1 MVSIQRNIMTNT
13 KFKKSELSNGI
24 RVVSENHP
32 GSRAVSISIWVLTG
46 TRDETPEIAGISHL
60 LEHLVFKGTKT
71 RSAYQIA
78 KSLEALGGELNAYTT
93 REYTCYHA
101 LVLKDHWEKALDVLT
116 DLVSNMRLNKKEFAL
131 EKSVIL
137 QEIAMSED
145 SHEDMVYDV
154 LYEQVYG
161 AHPLAR
167 PILGTPASIALMKES
182 QVMAYYKKTYAG
194 KNIIV
199 SAAGC
204 LDHDALMV
212 GIQKRLG
219 AKKSAQLTNGRK
231 VPRWLKRRHV
241 VEKQA
246 EQVHMLLGLPTA
258 SFRDKHRFEAV
269 ITNTL
274 LGGGM
279 TSKLYQSVREKR
291 GLAYT
296 IHSSLNTHVD
306 SGMLTIYAGVEG
318 KSAHKVGDL
327 ISKEIKKLRTQG
339 VSKHDVEMFKTQVV
353 GSILLG
359 SDDIENRMTSL
370 AVNEMV
376 FGKYKAVEAVIDEIK
391 AVTVDSVNHY
401 IQNELSLN
409 KASGV
414 LLGPGVNELKSWW
427 DELEL

>member
-1 MVSIQRNIMTNT
+1 MTDT

-24 RVVSENHP
+24 RVVSELHP
-32 GSRAVSISIWVLTG
+32 GSRAVSMGIWVLTG
-46 TRDETPEIAGISHL
+46 TRDETPEVAGISHL
-60 LEHLVFKGTKT
+60 LEHLVFKGTKN

-101 LVLKDHWEKALDVLT
+101 LVLKDHWEKALDVLA
-116 DLVSNMRLNKKEFAL
+116 DLVSNMKLVQKEFDL
-131 EKSVIL
+131 EKGVIL

-154 LYEQVYG
+154 FYEQVYG
-161 AHPLAR
+161 KHPLGR
-167 PILGTPASIALMKES
+167 PILGTPVSVARMKQT
-182 QVMAYYKKTYAG
+182 QVMDYYRRNYTG
-194 KNIIV
+194 KNIII
-199 SAAGC
+199 SASGC
-204 LDHDALMV
+204 ISHDELMA

-219 AKKSAQLTNGRK
+219 SKKKSELKVTRR
-231 VPRWLKRRHV
+231 VPRWLTRRHV

-246 EQVHMLLGLPTA
+246 EQVHMLLGFPTA
-258 SFRDKHRFEAV
+258 SFQDKHRFEAV
-269 ITNTL
+269 VTNTL

-291 GLAYT
+291 GLVYS
-296 IHSSLNTHVD
+296 IHSSLNTNID
-306 SGMLTIYAGVEG
+306 SGMLTIYAGTEA
-318 KSAHKVGDL
+318 KNARKVGDL
-327 ISKEIKKLRTQG
+327 ISKEFAKIRKQG
-339 VSKHDVEMFKTQVV
+339 VTKADVEMCKTQVI

-376 FGKYKAVEAVIDEIK
+376 FGKYRAVESVIEEIK
-391 AVTVDSVNHY
+391 AVTVDTVNHY
-401 IQNELSLN
+401 IRHELDLD

-414 LLGPGVNELKSWW
+414 LLGPEVKSLETWWNDLK
-427 DELEL
+427 L

>member
-1 MVSIQRNIMTNT
+1 MNT

-24 RVVSENHP
+24 RVVSELHP
-32 GSRAVSISIWVLTG
+32 GSRAVSMGIWVLTG
-46 TRDETPEIAGISHL
+46 TRDETPDVAGISHL

-101 LVLKDHWEKALDVLT
+101 LVLKDHWEKALDVLA
-116 DLVSNMRLNKKEFAL
+116 DLVSNMKLTQKEFDL
-131 EKSVIL
+131 EKGVIL

-154 LYEQVYG
+154 FYEQVYG
-161 AHPLAR
+161 AHPLGR
-167 PILGTPASIALMKES
+167 PILGTPVSVARMKQT
-182 QVMAYYKKTYAG
+182 QVMNYYKKTYTG
-194 KNIIV
+194 KNIII
-199 SAAGC
+199 SASGC
-204 LDHDALMV
+204 IDHDDLMA

-219 AKKSAQLTNGRK
+219 NKKKSELKNTRK
-231 VPRWLKRRHV
+231 VPRWLSRRHV

-258 SFRDKHRFEAV
+258 SFQDKHRFEAV
-269 ITNTL
+269 VTNTL

-291 GLAYT
+291 GLVYS
-296 IHSSLNTHVD
+296 IHSSLNTNID
-306 SGMLTIYAGVEG
+306 SGMLTIYAGTEA
-318 KSAHKVGDL
+318 KNARKVGDL
-327 ISKEIKKLRTQG
+327 ISKEFAKIRKSG
-339 VSKHDVEMFKTQVV
+339 VTKADVEMCKTQVI

-376 FGKYKAVEAVIDEIK
+376 FGRYRAVESVIDEIK
-391 AVTVDSVNHY
+391 AVTVDSVNDY
-401 IQNELSLN
+401 IRNVLDLD
-409 KASGV
+409 KAAGV
-414 LLGPGVNELKSWW
+414 LLGPEVTKLQDWWKDLK
-427 DELEL
+427 L

>member
-1 MVSIQRNIMTNT
+1 MTNT
-13 KFKKSELSNGI
+13 KFKKTELSNGI
-24 RVVSENHP
+24 RVVSELHP
-32 GSRAVSISIWVLTG
+32 GSRAVSMGIWVLTG
-46 TRDETPEIAGISHL
+46 TRDETPQVAGISHL

-101 LVLKDHWEKALDVLT
+101 LVLKDHWEKALDVLA
-116 DLVSNMRLNKKEFAL
+116 DLVSNMKLTTKEFGL
-131 EKSVIL
+131 EKGVIL

-154 LYEQVYG
+154 FYEQVYG
-161 AHPLAR
+161 KHPLGR
-167 PILGTPASIALMKES
+167 PILGTPVSVAKMTQT
-182 QVMAYYKKTYAG
+182 QVMDYYKKNYTG

-199 SAAGC
+199 SASGC
-204 LDHDALMV
+204 IDHDELMA
-212 GIQKRLG
+212 GIHKRLG
-219 AKKSAQLTNGRK
+219 SKKKSQLKNTRRI
-231 VPRWLKRRHV
+231 PPWHSRRHV

-258 SFRDKHRFEAV
+258 SFRDKYRFEAV
-269 ITNTL
+269 VTNTL

-291 GLAYT
+291 GLVYS
-296 IHSSLNTHVD
+296 IHSSLNTNID
-306 SGMLTIYAGVEG
+306 SGMLTIYAGTEA
-318 KSAHKVGDL
+318 KNARKVGDL
-327 ISKEIKKLRTQG
+327 ISKEFAKIRKSG
-339 VSKHDVEMFKTQVV
+339 VSKNDVEMCKTQII

-376 FGKYKAVEAVIDEIK
+376 FGHYRSVESVIEEIK
-391 AVTVDSVNHY
+391 AVTADSVNHY
-401 IQNELSLN
+401 LRHELDLD
-409 KASGV
+409 KAAGV
-414 LLGPGVNELKSWW
+414 LLGPEVKSLQSWW
-427 DELEL
+427 NDLKL

>member
-1 MVSIQRNIMTNT
+1 MTNI
-13 KFKKSELSNGI
+13 KFKKSELSSGI
-24 RVVSENHP
+24 RVVSELHP

-46 TRDETPEIAGISHL
+46 TRDETPEVAGISHL
-60 LEHLVFKGTKT
+60 LEHLVFKGTKS

-116 DLVSNMRLNKKEFAL
+116 DLISNMHLNKKEFAL

-145 SHEDMVYDV
+145 SHEEMVYDV
-154 LYEQVYG
+154 FYEQVYG
-161 AHPLAR
+161 KHPLGR
-167 PILGTPASIALMKES
+167 SILGTPASITLMKQR
-182 QVMAYYKKTYAG
+182 QVMDYYKKSYTG
-194 KNIIV
+194 KNIII

-204 LDHDALMV
+204 LDHEDLMA
-212 GIQKRLG
+212 GIERRLG
-219 AKKSAQLTNGRK
+219 AKKRLELKYQRK

-258 SFRDKHRFEAV
+258 SFKDKSRFEAV

-279 TSKLYQSVREKR
+279 TSKLYQSVREKK
-291 GLAYT
+291 GLVYT
-296 IHSSLNTHVD
+296 IHSSLNTHLD
-306 SGMLTIYAGVEG
+306 SGMLTIYAGTEA
-318 KSAHKVGDL
+318 KNARKVGDL
-327 ISKEIKKLRTQG
+327 ISKEFAKIRKQG
-339 VSKHDVEMFKTQVV
+339 VTKHDVEMFKTQVI
-353 GSILLG
+353 GNILLG

-376 FGKYKAVEAVIDEIK
+376 FGRYRAVESIIDEIK

-401 IQNELSLN
+401 IRHELALD
-409 KASGV
+409 KTSGV
-414 LLGPGVNELKSWW
+414 LLGPGVSEIKEWW
-427 DELEL
+427 NDLVL

>member
-1 MVSIQRNIMTNT
+1 MNI

-24 RVVSENHP
+24 RVVSELHP

-46 TRDETPEIAGISHL
+46 TRDEVPEVAGISHL

-78 KSLEALGGELNAYTT
+78 KSLEALGGDLNAYTT

-116 DLVSNMRLNKKEFAL
+116 DLVSNMQLNRKEFSL
-131 EKSVIL
+131 EKGVIL

-145 SHEDMVYDV
+145 SHEELIYDV
-154 LYEQVYG
+154 FYEQVYG
-161 AHPLAR
+161 THPLGR
-167 PILGTPASIALMKES
+167 SILGTPKSIALMKQN
-182 QVMAYYKKTYAG
+182 QVMDYYKKTYSG
-194 KNIIV
+194 KNIII

-204 LDHDALMV
+204 VDHDELMA
-212 GIQKRLG
+212 GIEQRLG
-219 AKKSAQLTNGRK
+219 VKKKLALKNTRK

-246 EQVHMLLGLPTA
+246 EQVHMLLGFPTA
-258 SFRDKHRFEAV
+258 SFQDKRRFEAV

-279 TSKLYQSVREKR
+279 TSKLYQSVREKK
-291 GLAYT
+291 GLVYT
-296 IHSSLNTHVD
+296 IHSSLNTHID
-306 SGMLTIYAGVEG
+306 SGMMTIYAGTEI
-318 KSAHKVGDL
+318 KNARKVGDL
-327 ISKEIKKLRTQG
+327 ISREFDKIRKQG
-339 VSKHDVEMFKTQVV
+339 VSKHDVEMFKTQVI

-376 FGKYKAVEAVIDEIK
+376 FGRYRAVESVIEEIK

-401 IQNELSLN
+401 FSEELKLD

-414 LLGPGVNELKSWW
+414 LLGPGVTQLKNWW
-427 DELEL
+427 EDLSL